1 MIKRN
6 TAKVWFSLNCHLI
19 HLRTH
24 TKLNFVSISVPGS
37 FFEHKFSIERNV
49 GRLKILISFKN
60 ALSQELL
67 LFHGVYGY
75 HETYPWLSK

>member
-6 TAKVWFSLNCHLI
+6 AAKVWFSLNCHLI

-37 FFEHKFSIERNV
+37 FYEHKFSIERNV
-49 GRLKILISFKN
+49 GRLNILIPFKN
-60 ALSQELL
+60 ALSRELW
-67 LFHGVYGY
+67 LFYGVYGY
-75 HETYPWLSK
+75 FETFP